1 MAWNPFKK
9 KSWTQAGKAI
19 EKTAKDAG
27 KVFEKVG
34 DDVEKSFEQLANE
47 SEEFFTKEANSV
59 VQKIF
64 NSAKRDIER
73 FAERA
78 VKDTKDAFTKELPK
92 LAEKAVA
99 ESRDAFEK
107 ELPGLAEKAFD
118 ETKEAFVEELPALLE
133 EVALKIAKEASAR
146 SIKEALDNAA
156 DVIEVMAPTRFTLI
170 FGVELALVIQGEV
183 TVQCSFPNPVA
194 KLTEIRKWA
203 ASPPTGRAEI
213 IECIK
218 DFGPE
223 SLGVELKV
231 SGNGLAAEWD
241 GDDKYDRIDA
251 FLKKHGV

>member
-1 MAWNPFKK
+1 MGLRAWVKRKAKK
-9 KSWTQAGKAI
+9 AKKDFEKAGRVI
-19 EKTAKDAG
+19 EETAKDTGRA
-27 KVFEKVG
+27 
-34 DDVEKSFEQLANE
+34 FEQTGQQIKKTAEDLAKE
-47 SEEFFTKEANSV
+47 AEEFFTKEAEKV
-59 VQKIF
+59 VEQIF
-64 NSAKRDIER
+64 NRAKRDIER
-73 FAERA
+73 FAESA
-78 VKDTKDAFTKELPK
+78 VKDTREAFTKELP
-92 LAEKAVA
+92 A
-99 ESRDAFEK
+99 
-107 ELPGLAEKAFD
+107 LAEKAFD
-118 ETKEAFVEELPALLE
+118 ETKQAFVEELPQLIE
-133 EVALKIAKEASAR
+133 DVALKFAKEASER

-183 TVQCSFPNPVA
+183 TVSCSFPNPVA

-203 ASPPTGRAEI
+203 ANPPRGRAQI

-223 SLGVELKV
+223 SLGVEFKV

>member
-9 KSWTQAGKAI
+9 KSWKKVGKAI
-19 EKTAKDAG
+19 EKTAKDTG
-27 KVFEKVG
+27 KA
-34 DDVEKSFEQLANE
+34 FEQTGKDIKKTAEDLAKE
-47 SEEFFTKEANSV
+47 TEQFFTKEARNV

-64 NSAKRDIER
+64 NDAKRDIQR
-73 FAERA
+73 FAENA
-78 VKDTKDAFTKELPK
+78 VKDTKDAFAKELPK
-92 LAEKAVA
+92 LAEQAF
-99 ESRDAFEK
+99 EETFDAFTQ
-107 ELPGLAEKAFD
+107 ELPGLAETAFDKTKKAF
-118 ETKEAFVEELPALLE
+118 EEELPALIE
-133 EVALKIAKEASAR
+133 EAARKLAQEASER

-156 DVIEVMAPTRFTLI
+156 DVIEIMAPTRFTLI

-183 TVQCSFPNPVA
+183 TVSCSFPNPVA

-203 ASPPTGRAEI
+203 ADPPKGRGQI

-223 SLGVELKV
+223 SLGVEFKV

-251 FLKKHGV
+251 FLAKHGV